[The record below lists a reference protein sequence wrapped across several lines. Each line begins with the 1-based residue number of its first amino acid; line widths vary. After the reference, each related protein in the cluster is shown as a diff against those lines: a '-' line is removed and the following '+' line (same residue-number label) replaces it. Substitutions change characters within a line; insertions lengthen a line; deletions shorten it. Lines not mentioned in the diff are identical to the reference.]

1 MEDKGM
7 INPMDL
13 SGRNIIV
20 TGASS
25 GLGRETS
32 ILLSQLGAHVVLVGR
47 NETEM
52 QKTLSLMEGSDH
64 YVKIFDLTEVDEI
77 SKWMKAIATEIG
89 PLSGLV
95 HSAGIS
101 VTLPLRGTSTK
112 MLEEIMRI
120 NFTAAV
126 NLTKAI
132 RLKGVR
138 AESVSIVYITSLA
151 GLTGTPGLSVY
162 SGSKGALISFC
173 RSAAVELAKEGV
185 RINSVAPGLI
195 MTEMGEKTKTILPT
209 EHFEALEEK
218 HPMGFGSPIDVANA
232 VAFLLAD
239 TGKWITGTTL
249 VVDGGFLTR

>member
-1 MEDKGM
+1 M

-13 SGRNIIV
+13 SGRNIMV

-32 ILLSQLGAHVVLVGR
+32 ILLSQLGAHVILVGR
-47 NETEM
+47 NETEL

-64 YVKIFDLTEVDEI
+64 YLKIFDLTEVDEM
-77 SKWMKAIATEIG
+77 SKWMKAITTAIG
-89 PLSGLV
+89 QLSGLV

-112 MLEEIMRI
+112 MLEKIMRI
-120 NFTAAV
+120 NFIAAV

-162 SGSKGALISFC
+162 SASKGALISFC
-173 RSAAVELAKEGV
+173 RSAAVELAKEGI

-209 EHFEALEEK
+209 EHFKELEEK
-218 HPMGFGSPIDVANA
+218 HPLGLGSPIDVANA

-239 TGKWITGTTL
+239 TSKWITGTTL
-249 VVDGGFLTR
+249 LVDGGFLTR